1 MIEMAERRCGSAILD
16 VAARRTRIEDKIGII
31 AAPPNDETIGIGA
44 QVNRCSN
51 VLLLHTTDGAPRNG
65 YDSWVHGFGT
75 TADYAATRRN
85 ELAAAL
91 RAGDADRIRFETLGM
106 ADQGELAGDGGACE
120 TGRLG

>member
-65 YDSWVHGFGT
+65 YDSGVLGSARRPTMPRPDGT
-75 TADYAATRRN
+75 SWRPP
-85 ELAAAL
+85 
-91 RAGDADRIRFETLGM
+91 
-106 ADQGELAGDGGACE
+106 
-120 TGRLG
+120 